1 MSTKDRINSLLIKL
15 NIATALA
22 MPVKVN
28 APDSSTPETSP
39 QNATTQMVVT
49 QNEKDASDKTLSLN
63 DALSQ
68 HTQQPGDSLDRA
80 IKDNIRQTGYDIRYD
95 PSANTFGVETA
106 NSAFIVFPNEMNYEG
121 ISETYLAEQAERY
134 SKPTEYL
141 TDSIGINDV
150 LQEGGCSVA
159 EFSSEGNSITIHK
172 VTMNGKEEAVALVMK
187 KTNCSEHEADSLIN
201 MFYKEMTNSDFVE
214 SVRTHEESH
223 RDDFE
228 KNLFMPNIPAK
239 YLAKLHCLT
248 EVKATMTQAGRA
260 LEQYND
266 DGRMSHFAPI
276 NCDVD
281 TTLLQK
287 DLAGSTF
294 NESPQQHVGKF
305 IFDKWMETYNV
316 EDSPYSTQIAN
327 ITDGSYFISKS
338 SFIGNHIEDTE
349 EAHQEYLRRV
359 DEMFKDVK
367 YLGDMRGVINPN
379 FELNP
384 QLSKDCS
391 HFIDNGFAPLTKNSQ
406 TNKEA
411 YDRINGLLA
420 VVRDCDMDGVRTP
433 QEQTLINQAINE
445 LHQKSQKS
453 ESSSVLAMRTKIM
466 SERTR

>member
-1 MSTKDRINSLLIKL
+1 MTTKDRINSLLIKL

-22 MPVKVN
+22 MPIKVS
-28 APDSSTPETSP
+28 APNTSTPETTP
-39 QNATTQMVVT
+39 QKATTQLVVT
-49 QNEKDASDKTLSLN
+49 PNEQTASDKTLSFT
-63 DALSQ
+63 DAISS
-68 HTQQPGDSLDRA
+68 HEQQPEDSLDCA
-80 IKDNIRQTGYDIRYD
+80 IKENIRQTGYDIRYD
-95 PSANTFGVETA
+95 PSVNTYGVETA
-106 NSAFIVFPNEMNYEG
+106 NSAFIVFPNDMDYDK
-121 ISETYLAEQAERY
+121 IAETYLAEQAERF
-134 SKPTEYL
+134 SKPTEYT

-159 EFSSEGNSITIHK
+159 EFSSAENRITIHN
-172 VTMNGKEEAVALVMK
+172 VTMEGKKEAVDLIMK
-187 KTNCSEHEADSLIN
+187 RTNCSEHEADSLIN
-201 MFYKEMTNSDFVE
+201 MFYKQMINSDFVE

-260 LEQYND
+260 LEQYNN
-266 DGRMSHFAPI
+266 DGHMSHFAPI

-287 DLAGSTF
+287 DLAEHTF
-294 NESPQQHVGKF
+294 KETSQQHIGKF
-305 IFDKWMETYNV
+305 IFDKWMEAYNV
-316 EDSPYSTQIAN
+316 EDSPYSIQIAT
-327 ITDGSYFISKS
+327 ITDDSYFISHN
-338 SFIGNHIEDTE
+338 SFIGNHIEDTK

-359 DEMFKDVK
+359 NEMFKDVK
-367 YLGDMRGVINPN
+367 YLGDMRSVINPD

-391 HFIDNGFAPLTKNSQ
+391 HFINSGFAPLTKNSQ

-411 YDRINGLLA
+411 YDRIAGLLA
-420 VVRDCDMDGVRTP
+420 VVRDCDIDGVRTP
-433 QEQTLINQAINE
+433 QEQKLINRTINE

-453 ESSSVLAMRTKIM
+453 EKTSVLAMRTKMM
-466 SERTR
+466 SDNLR